1 MTAAQHARTEGFL
14 ASLTVRGVPLTLLP
28 GEEALTVLVERIEP
42 DQGEF
47 AVARETAVGSRLHA
61 LRTHLNALEVT
72 VGSVFRDPAALVTY
86 RVTAIDDNSANIA
99 VVLTCET
106 AAEPGS

>member
-1 MTAAQHARTEGFL
+1 MTAAQQARTEGFL
-14 ASLTVRGVPLTLLP
+14 ASLSARGVSLTLLP
-28 GEEALTVLVERIEP
+28 GEEAVKILVERIEP

-47 AVARETAVGSRLHA
+47 AVARETAAGSRLHA

-86 RVTAIDDNSANIA
+86 RVTAIDDNPASIA

-106 AAEPGS
+106 AAEPAP